1 MCDRF
6 LYKIS
11 LNDDVEGRKKRKFVQ
26 KLQVCDIFLYKI
38 SLNDDVEGKKKRE
51 FVQKQ
56 LVCDRFLYKINSG
69 MLVVQLME
77 TYFGNLSIV

>member
-1 MCDRF
+1 M
-6 LYKIS
+6 
-11 LNDDVEGRKKRKFVQ
+11 
-26 KLQVCDIFLYKI
+26 YKI

-51 FVQKQ
+51 FVQKL